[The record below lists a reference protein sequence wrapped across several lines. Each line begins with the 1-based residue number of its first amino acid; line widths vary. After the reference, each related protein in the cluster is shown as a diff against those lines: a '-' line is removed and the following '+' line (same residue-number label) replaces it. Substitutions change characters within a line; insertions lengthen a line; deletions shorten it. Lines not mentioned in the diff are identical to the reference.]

1 MGRKSDHAVADVAAL
16 WMEYPGVARYAR
28 LMPTLEASESVGVLN
43 PARFDGLRGLFAAKV
58 NPVVGLDIIHADACD
73 DTPEPAAPT
82 HDEIA
87 ARAYEVYL
95 KRAGGPGSPESDWAQ
110 ALRELQSDSK

>member
-1 MGRKSDHAVADVAAL
+1 
-16 WMEYPGVARYAR
+16 
-28 LMPTLEASESVGVLN
+28 MPTLGASESEGVLN

-73 DTPEPAAPT
+73 RTSEPAAPT

-95 KRAGGPGSPESDWAQ
+95 KRAGRPGSPDGDWAQ
-110 ALRELQSDSK
+110 ARRELESESRWRRHAVTE

>member
-1 MGRKSDHAVADVAAL
+1 M
-16 WMEYPGVARYAR
+16 ARYAR
-28 LMPTLEASESVGVLN
+28 LMPTLEARESAGVVN

-58 NPVVGLDIIHADACD
+58 NPVVGLDIIHADARD

-95 KRAGGPGSPESDWAQ
+95 KRAGRPGSAESDWAQ
-110 ALRELQSDSK
+110 ALRELAHEATWRRLAVTE